1 MAHFAGIFKGDD
13 ANAYASVILDGEEY
27 TSKVEINVG
36 IRSPKGCLLFQ
47 LY

>member
-27 TSKVEINVG
+27 TLEVEINIG
-36 IRSPKGCLLFQ
+36 IRCPKRC
-47 LY
+47 